1 MTQNTHTETQ
11 NASTTNG
18 SKPRRITASMFF
30 KKALKQEE
38 STSPKADETIQR
50 LEEENRKL
58 RQELNDANSRIHEL
72 ESESESVARENKL
85 HQQREIPLLS
95 SAQALLRSTT
105 APLYTMNA
113 REGAEDRDDDD
124 RGETSSFVDDESCD
138 GLSVEVEAATVGFD
152 LVIDDLLEMEEMDEI
167 ESTTGSA
174 CTIPTGNDKK
184 SKFHRKLRH
193 RSRRR
198 GGGNAHLNYFSRRS
212 PPLESITEIDTTRR
226 NSSSSSPRDSSNY
239 YDYGDDMTTTSDLTA
254 SVAGDDL
261 VQSHH
266 DARKSS
272 LMSGRRLPL
281 SAMKSLL
288 RASSA
293 ESAQSA
299 QFHEISFVLD
309 NEPVLYG
316 EI

>member
-1 MTQNTHTETQ
+1 
-11 NASTTNG
+11 
-18 SKPRRITASMFF
+18 MFF

-38 STSPKADETIQR
+38 ATSPKADETIQK

-152 LVIDDLLEMEEMDEI
+152 LVKDDLLELEEMDEI

-239 YDYGDDMTTTSDLTA
+239 YDYDYGDDMTTTSDLTA

-261 VQSHH
+261 VQSHY

-288 RASSA
+288 RA
-293 ESAQSA
+293 
-299 QFHEISFVLD
+299 D